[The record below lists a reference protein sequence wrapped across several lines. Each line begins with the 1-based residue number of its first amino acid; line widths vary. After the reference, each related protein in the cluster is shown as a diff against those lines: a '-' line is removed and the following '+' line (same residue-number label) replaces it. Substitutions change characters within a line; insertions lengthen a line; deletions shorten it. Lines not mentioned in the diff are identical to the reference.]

1 MDENIKWT
9 SGTSQAKEKSDQE
22 AVSQFFEE
30 SAVRKTRQFIES
42 FPKYDRTPLR
52 SLKQL
57 AAALGVGGIYVKDES
72 YRFGLNSFKV
82 LGGGHAIGRYLGER
96 LGLDTSELIYEK
108 LQSAVAKDKLGQ
120 LTFTSATDG
129 NHGRGVAWAAGQLG
143 HRAVINM
150 PKGSSLI
157 RLQHIT
163 DTGAEGHITE
173 VNYDETVRLTAE
185 NARQRGWIM
194 IQDTAW
200 EGYENIPNW
209 VMQGYT
215 VMVAE
220 ALEQLNSMQ
229 VERPTHLFI
238 QAGVGSLAAAV
249 TGYSAAM
256 FGTERPITAVIEAQK
271 ADCFYRSATTGE
283 GYAVKVRGDLDTI
296 MAGLACGE
304 PNPVAWKILWQIAD
318 LFISCPDYIA
328 ANGMRILGNPLP
340 GDRQVISGES
350 GAVTTGTLCKIL
362 RDWGLEELKEELA
375 LNQSSHILLFSTEGN
390 TDPEMYRRIVWDG
403 AYPDESICGKSEK

>member
-1 MDENIKWT
+1 
-9 SGTSQAKEKSDQE
+9 
-22 AVSQFFEE
+22 
-30 SAVRKTRQFIES
+30 
-42 FPKYDRTPLR
+42 
-52 SLKQL
+52 
-57 AAALGVGGIYVKDES
+57 VGGIYVKDES

-96 LGLDTSELIYEK
+96 LELDESELNYEK
-108 LQSAVAKDKLGQ
+108 LQSNAVKEKLGQ

-129 NHGRGVAWAAGQLG
+129 NHGRGVAWAAAQLG

-150 PKGSSLI
+150 PRGSSLV

-163 DTGAEGHITE
+163 DTGAKGYITE

-185 NARQRGWIM
+185 NARQHGWIM
-194 IQDTAW
+194 VQDTAW
-200 EGYENIPNW
+200 EGYEDIPNW

-215 VMVAE
+215 VMAAE
-220 ALEQLNSMQ
+220 ALEQLKRLQ
-229 VERPTHLFI
+229 VERPTHLLM

-249 TGYSAAM
+249 TGYYASM
-256 FGTERPITAVIEAQK
+256 LESEMPITAVVEPQK
-271 ADCFYRSATTGE
+271 ADCFYRSAAAGE
-283 GYAVKVRGDLDTI
+283 GQAVNVTGDLDTI

-304 PNPVAWKILWQIAD
+304 PNPVAWRVLWQLAD

-340 GDRQVISGES
+340 GDEQVISGES
-350 GAVTTGTLCKIL
+350 GAVTAGILCKIL
-362 RDWGLEELKEELA
+362 RSRGLEELKEELA
-375 LNQSSHILLFSTEGN
+375 LNQSSHILLFSTEGD

-403 AYPDESICGKSEK
+403 AYPDENISNEAEE